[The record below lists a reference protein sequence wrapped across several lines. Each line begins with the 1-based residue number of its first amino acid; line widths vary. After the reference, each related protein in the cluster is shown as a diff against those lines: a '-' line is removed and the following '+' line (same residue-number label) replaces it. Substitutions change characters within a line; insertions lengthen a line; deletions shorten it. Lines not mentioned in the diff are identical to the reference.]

1 LKALSPT
8 LIAVVLVAGKLAL
21 HAQPASVQQFQNS
34 QLNGN
39 MPPFPSL
46 AAGTNA
52 PELYS
57 GESTDVGPQRIL
69 RLIPRHHYFSLL
81 LDSQV
86 FYTDN
91 ANYSPNG
98 QRIGSAVFINSIQG
112 AFLPA
117 DWKLGEGKI
126 SSSLG
131 IASQWYNY
139 GNDRISRL
147 DFNAASVFLDGRYT
161 RGLWMLDLNAAGNRL
176 ANQSDYR
183 ETYREFLPSF
193 TVQRL
198 IPITRTTVFAV
209 GNQVDYHFT
218 EQPAT
223 FGSYAYINNR
233 FDDITSV
240 TFNWLVTAH
249 FVVQPSYRFMFTN
262 YRLNTL
268 QNGDRNDYLHSYGIA
283 LIYTFNDS
291 FNVRTFFNF
300 NSKTTDDR
308 YAAAYE
314 EFNGGLG
321 VSMNLRF

>member
-1 LKALSPT
+1 
-8 LIAVVLVAGKLAL
+8 
-21 HAQPASVQQFQNS
+21 
-34 QLNGN
+34 

-69 RLIPRHHYFSLL
+69 RLVPRHHYFSLL

-193 TVQRL
+193 TIQRL

-218 EQPAT
+218 EQPAA

-283 LIYTFNDS
+283 LIYTFNDNL
-291 FNVRTFFNF
+291 NVRTFFNY